1 MPHQAN
7 SVMLAELLDTLDLPN
22 ATQHLVVERLGNPG
36 SASIAITLS
45 ELATPGQA
53 IPGDYVLLAAFG
65 GACPSASPSY
75 SDERHAHLLT

>member
-65 GACPSASPSY
+65 GGM
-75 SDERHAHLLT
+75 SDGLTLIQ